1 MTKKTEP
8 QMKKRK
14 ITLPPIGQNV
24 LIQCEGYRGMANRD
38 SEGQWWSAF
47 ERHKLS
53 KIIDFIALN

>member
-1 MTKKTEP
+1 
-8 QMKKRK
+8 MKKRE

-38 SEGQWWSAF
+38 SQGQWWSAF

-53 KIIDFIALN
+53 TIIDFIVLN